1 MARGQVRQIETGSAA
16 EAGPEQGADEKS
28 LVPAV
33 TRAVA
38 ILDLLAGTGD
48 PLGVSEISRRL
59 RLPKSSVAN
68 LCTTLIDTGLL
79 RTLDGGFAL
88 GQRLAHLGA
97 AYLAGVDQV
106 RLFHESCQ
114 HLDEGRNDT
123 AQLAVLSDGLDVIY
137 LARRDG
143 VYPVRLASTPGRA
156 LPATCTATGK
166 AMLATLSPEELQR
179 RLDMAA
185 PLPRLTPRS
194 ITSVPKLKAEL
205 DKIRRQGYALDQEEV
220 IEGVV
225 CVAAA
230 VAATGAIEQPLAVSI
245 TLLKPRATAE
255 LLERLASELQ
265 ALTGRI
271 AQGLGLAPIAP
282 PGRGG
287 PR

>member
-1 MARGQVRQIETGSAA
+1 MASGQRKREGTRSTRQPTPKPAL
-16 EAGPEQGADEKS
+16 DEKS

-33 TRAVA
+33 TRAAA
-38 ILDLLAGTGD
+38 ILDLLAGSGD

-59 RLPKSSVAN
+59 HLPKSSVAN
-68 LCTTLIDTGLL
+68 LCTTLIDAGLL
-79 RTLDGGFAL
+79 RAQDAGFAL

-106 RLFHESCQ
+106 RLFHERCEQ
-114 HLDEGRNDT
+114 LEEGRNDT
-123 AQLAVLSDGLDVIY
+123 AQLAVLADGLDVIY

-143 VYPVRLASTPGRA
+143 VYPVRLASAPGRA

-166 AMLATLSPEELQR
+166 AMLATLAPAELQR
-179 RLDMAA
+179 RLDMSG
-185 PLPRLTPRS
+185 PLPRLTAHS
-194 ITSVPKLKAEL
+194 ITSLPKLKAEL

-230 VAATGAIEQPLAVSI
+230 VAATGPVEQPFAVSI
-245 TLLKPRATAE
+245 TLLKPRATPK
-255 LLERLASELQ
+255 LLERLAGELQ

-271 AQGLGLAPIAP
+271 AQGLGMTSLGLRSA
-282 PGRGG
+282 G
-287 PR
+287 

>member
-1 MARGQVRQIETGSAA
+1 MGTGAARQAPPKPA
-16 EAGPEQGADEKS
+16 LDDNS

-38 ILDLLAGTGD
+38 ILDLLANGGD

-59 RLPKSSVAN
+59 HLPKSSVAN

-79 RTLDGGFAL
+79 RAQNGGFAL

-114 HLDEGRNDT
+114 QLEEGRNDT
-123 AQLAVLSDGLDVIY
+123 AQLAVLADGLDVIY

-143 VYPVRLASTPGRA
+143 VYPVRLASAPGRA

-166 AMLATLSPEELQR
+166 AMLATLAPAELQR
-179 RLDMAA
+179 RLDMSG
-185 PLPRLTPRS
+185 PLPRLTAHS
-194 ITSVPKLKAEL
+194 ITSLPKLKAEL

-230 VAATGAIEQPLAVSI
+230 VAVAGSVEQSFAVSI
-245 TLLKPRATAE
+245 TLLKPRATAQ
-255 LLERLASELQ
+255 LLEQLAGELQ

-271 AQGLGLAPIAP
+271 AQGLGMTSL
-282 PGRGG
+282 GL
-287 PR
+287 PRSG